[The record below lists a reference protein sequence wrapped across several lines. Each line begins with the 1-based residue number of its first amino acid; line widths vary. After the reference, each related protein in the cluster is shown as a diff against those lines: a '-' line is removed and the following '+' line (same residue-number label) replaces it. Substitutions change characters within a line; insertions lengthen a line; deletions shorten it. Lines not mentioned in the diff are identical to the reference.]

1 MEGEGGPF
9 RRVPNAASRYRRSA
23 TLLPPNL
30 PHPPRT
36 FLSRGFSTVRCILC
50 GIWNLQSALHFAR
63 DNPRLRKVFGFWGG
77 SEILERAA
85 IARLTCAVAALF
97 ALLEKFA
104 VGRLLGAWVGDC
116 CFGGLDVGELS
127 VPPFLRKKPINGG
140 SGQSPERLYPK
151 LSISEQ
157 RL

>member
-30 PHPPRT
+30 PHPPR
-36 FLSRGFSTVRCILC
+36 
-50 GIWNLQSALHFAR
+50 
-63 DNPRLRKVFGFWGG
+63 LRKVFGFWGG

-97 ALLEKFA
+97 ALREKFA